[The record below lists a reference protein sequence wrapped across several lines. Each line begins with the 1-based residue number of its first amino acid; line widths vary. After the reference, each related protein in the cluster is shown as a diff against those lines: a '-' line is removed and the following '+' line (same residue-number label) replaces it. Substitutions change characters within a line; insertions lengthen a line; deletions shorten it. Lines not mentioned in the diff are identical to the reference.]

1 MPEISE
7 QDFHALKDQVQALAN
22 QLNQARNRIEELED
36 FATDHI
42 GLDWGATNVD
52 FNSPHPNM
60 SVSHRI
66 HGDGSELTIST
77 GAVTITTAYHR
88 VDTQSDAASDDLDT
102 VSGGTTGQILVLRA
116 ENDARSVVAKDGT
129 GNLKLAGD
137 CTLDNT
143 EDTLT
148 LIYNGTNWLELSR
161 SDNGA

>member
-1 MPEISE
+1 MPSDEDLRRLS
-7 QDFHALKDQVQALAN
+7 QQVGELASS
-22 QLNQARNRIEELED
+22 LAAAKRRIAELED

-60 SVSHRI
+60 SVSHRV